1 MTERQVNRQADRQ
14 ARLRKHT
21 ALLAVFAVGMFGFAF
36 ALVPLYT
43 IFCEIT
49 GLNGKPSDQAAT
61 SVPVAATA
69 SESAAETIERE
80 VTVQFLAHVSR
91 GMPWEFRPA
100 EGRLR
105 VRLGEVTETTYYARN
120 FANRIFTG
128 QAVPSVTP
136 GYAARYL
143 HKVEC
148 FCFTQQHLEAS
159 EEADLPVYFYVGE
172 DLPSD
177 IGTLTLSYTMY
188 PVASGAKQ
196 SLAAPEEINE
206 TMSMDHSEHSVP

>member
-1 MTERQVNRQADRQ
+1 MSGRQSDRQ

-21 ALLAVFAVGMFGFAF
+21 ALLAVVAVGMFGFAF
-36 ALVPLYT
+36 ALVPLYN

-49 GLNGKPSDQAAT
+49 GLNGKTSGQAAPG
-61 SVPVAATA
+61 VPVAATA
-69 SESAAETIERE
+69 SQSASESIERE
-80 VTVQFLAHVSR
+80 VTVQFISHVSR
-91 GMPWEFRPA
+91 GMPWEFRPT

-120 FANRIFTG
+120 FASRLATG

-148 FCFTQQHLEAS
+148 FCFTQQSLAPG
-159 EEADLPVYFYVGE
+159 EELDMPVYFYVGE

-188 PVASGAKQ
+188 PVSTGMDQSSAAS
-196 SLAAPEEINE
+196 EEPQGPPP
-206 TMSMDHSEHSVP
+206 MDHSEHTVL